1 MRLFRNIKFKIKK
14 KWNKFHNSPTTVIM
28 TPTHSSVASI
38 FRIALKNKNSELIYI
53 PNEGKRIVKMEKY
66 DLYIKLEKFNISLTN
81 SQYNYMVEIPYTLY
95 EKLIIMFD
103 SKMNTSYQE
112 EEKLINSQIEIGI
125 KNVLKL
131 VTKTK

>member
-1 MRLFRNIKFKIKK
+1 MRLFRNIKFRFKRE
-14 KWNKFHNSPTTVIM
+14 WNKFHTTPTTII
-28 TPTHSSVASI
+28 TTSTHSSVASI
-38 FRIALKNKNSELIYI
+38 FRIALKNKNSELICI

-95 EKLIIMFD
+95 EKLTIMFD
-103 SKMNTSYQE
+103 NKINTKYQE
-112 EEKLINSQIEIGI
+112 EEKLINSQIEVGI

>member
-1 MRLFRNIKFKIKK
+1 MRLIRNNKFRIRKW
-14 KWNKFHNSPTTVIM
+14 WNKFHNSPTTVIM

>member
-1 MRLFRNIKFKIKK
+1 MRLIRNIKFKFRK
-14 KWNKFHNSPTTVIM
+14 KWSKFHNTPTTIVM
-28 TPTHSSVASI
+28 TSTHSSVASI
-38 FRIALKNKNSELIYI
+38 FRIALKNKNSELICI
-53 PNEGKRIVKMEKY
+53 PNDEKRIVKMEKY

-81 SQYNYMVEIPYTLY
+81 SQYNYMIEIPYTLY
-95 EKLIIMFD
+95 EKLTIMFD
-103 SKMNTSYQE
+103 RKINTKYQE